1 MDPVV
6 EQAEVE
12 AFAGRALGDIAG
24 LMTTLF
30 CVVGDRLGLF
40 AALAEAGSA
49 SSDELAKRAGVEE
62 RYVREWLRG
71 LAAAGYLEHD
81 REHGTFAIPPA
92 HVPVLAE
99 EGGPMFFG
107 GVYQETAGALPVLG
121 KVIDAFRTGGGVGQ
135 SEYGPDFW
143 AGLERFTGGWFDHL
157 LLPVWLPAMP
167 RVVASLEE
175 GARVADVGCGAGRA
189 LIRMAEAYPKSRF
202 VGFDAFEGQL
212 ERARANAAAA
222 GVADRVRFE
231 ALDASRGLPDRYDLI
246 TTFDVVHDAVDPTGL
261 MRSIRE
267 GLADGGTYVLLEINS
282 ADDPADNVG
291 PIAATFYGFS
301 LFYCMTTSL
310 AHNGAGL
317 GTCGMPEATVRAYAA
332 DAGFGEVT
340 RVPVENPF
348 NVIYELR
355 P

>member
-231 ALDASRGLPDRYDLI
+231 ALDASRGLPDRYDPHHHVRRGARRGRS
-246 TTFDVVHDAVDPTGL
+246 DRADALDQ
-261 MRSIRE
+261 
-267 GLADGGTYVLLEINS
+267 GGTRRRRHVRAARDQLRRR
-282 ADDPADNVG
+282 PADNVG